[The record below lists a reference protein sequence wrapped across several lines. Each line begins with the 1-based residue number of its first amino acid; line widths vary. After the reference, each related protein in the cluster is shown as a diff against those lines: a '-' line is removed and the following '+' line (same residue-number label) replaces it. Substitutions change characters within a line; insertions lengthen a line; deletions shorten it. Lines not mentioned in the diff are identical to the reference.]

1 MRLAVFSTA
10 RVPSRTAN
18 SIQVLKV
25 CQALLDLGH
34 EVRLWLPGPAP
45 QADWP
50 ELARQYG
57 VRGPMDI
64 TWCRAWPL
72 LRRYDYALTSML
84 QARRWRADLI
94 YAWPLQTA
102 ALAARL
108 GLPVVLELHELPTG
122 KFGPGLLRAFLRG
135 RGPRR
140 LLPITAAL
148 RDLAAA
154 AYALPT
160 QPGSVQVAPMGVDLE
175 RYQDLPAPAEARRR
189 LGWPQDFTIGYTGH
203 LYAGRGIELLVEVAV
218 RLPGARFVVIGGEP
232 QAVQTWQ
239 VRAREAGAANVHFL
253 GFMANADLPV
263 CQAACEVLVMPSQR
277 SIAGSSGGDIGQVA
291 SPMKTFE
298 YLATGRAIVASD
310 LPVFREVLN
319 SGNAV
324 LLPPDHAAA
333 WVQALEN
340 LQQDT
345 VRREQLGRQAR
356 LDAGQYSW
364 VERER
369 RSLDGLDRGGPHGR

>member
-45 QADWP
+45 RATWAD
-50 ELARQYG
+50 LARQYG

-64 TWCRAWPL
+64 TWCRAWPP
-72 LRRYDYALTSML
+72 LRRYDYALTSVL

-108 GLPVVLELHELPTG
+108 GVPVVLELHELPAG
-122 KFGPGLLRAFLRG
+122 RFGPGLLRAFLRG
-135 RGPRR
+135 RGSRR

-148 RDLAAA
+148 RDLTAAS
-154 AYALPT
+154 YVLPT
-160 QPGSVQVAPMGVDLE
+160 QPGFVQVAPMGVDLE
-175 RYQDLPAPAEARRR
+175 RYQDLPAPAEARRL
-189 LGWPQDFTIGYTGH
+189 LGWPQAFTIGYTGH
-203 LYAGRGIELLVEVAV
+203 LYAGRGIELLVEVAM
-218 RLPGARFVVIGGEP
+218 RLPGARFAVIGGEP

-239 VRAREAGAANVHFL
+239 ARAREAGAANVHFL
-253 GFMANADLPV
+253 GFTANADLPV
-263 CQAACEVLVMPSQR
+263 SQAACEVLVMPSQR

-319 SGNAV
+319 PGNAV
-324 LLPPDHAAA
+324 LLPPDDPAA
-333 WVQALEN
+333 WARALET

-345 VRREQLGRQAR
+345 GRREQLGRQAR
-356 LDAGQYSW
+356 LEAGQYSW
-364 VERER
+364 LERAR
-369 RSLDGLDRGGPHGR
+369 HSLEGLDRGGPYGS

>member
-25 CQALLDLGH
+25 CQALLDLGY

-45 QADWP
+45 EVTWSD
-50 ELARQYG
+50 LARQYG
-57 VRGPMDI
+57 VRGPLNI
-64 TWCRAWPL
+64 TWCRAWPP

-84 QARRWRADLI
+84 QARRWRADLV

-108 GLPVVLELHELPTG
+108 GYPVVLELHELPTG
-122 KFGPGLLRAFLRG
+122 RLGPGLLRAFLRG

-148 RDLAAA
+148 RDLTSAS
-154 AYALPT
+154 YALPPD
-160 QPGSVQVAPMGVDLE
+160 PGFVRLAPMGVDLE
-175 RYQDLPAPAEARRR
+175 RYQDLPAPEIARSL
-189 LGWPQDFTIGYTGH
+189 LGWLPAFTIGYTGH
-203 LYAGRGIELLVEVAV
+203 LYAGRGIELLVEVAG
-218 RLPGARFVVIGGEP
+218 RMPGARFVVIGGEP
-232 QAVQTWQ
+232 PAVHAWQA
-239 VRAREAGAANVHFL
+239 RARQAGAANVHFY
-253 GFMANADLPV
+253 GFVANADLPV
-263 CQAACEVLVMPSQR
+263 CQAACEVLMMPSQR

-298 YLATGRAIVASD
+298 YLATGRTIVASD
-310 LPVFREVLN
+310 LPVFREVLHP
-319 SGNAV
+319 GNAV
-324 LLPPDHAAA
+324 LLPPDDAAA
-333 WVQALEN
+333 WARELEAL
-340 LQQDT
+340 QHDPG
-345 VRREQLGRQAR
+345 RREQLGRQAR

-364 VERER
+364 LERAR
-369 RSLDGLDRGGPHGR
+369 RSLEGLDRGGPNGR

>member
-45 QADWP
+45 QVAWA

-57 VRGPMDI
+57 VRGPLDI
-64 TWCRAWPL
+64 TWCRTWPA
-72 LRRYDYALTSML
+72 LRRYDYALATL
-84 QARRWRADLI
+84 LAARRWRADLI

-102 ALAARL
+102 ALAAGL
-108 GLPVVLELHELPTG
+108 GLPVVLELHELPG
-122 KFGPGLLRAFLRG
+122 GRFGPRLLRAFLRG
-135 RGPRR
+135 RGRRR

-154 AYALPT
+154 SYRLPSE
-160 QPGSVQVAPMGVDLE
+160 PDLVRLAPMGVDLE
-175 RYQDLPAPAEARRR
+175 RYQDLPAPDEARRL
-189 LGWPQDFTIGYTGH
+189 LGWPQTYTIGYTGH
-203 LYAGRGIELLVEVAV
+203 LYAGRGIELLVEVAG
-218 RLPGARFVVIGGEP
+218 RLPQARFVVIGGEP
-232 QAVQTWQ
+232 RAVQAWQ
-239 VRAREAGAANVHFL
+239 RRMQESGADNVDFL
-253 GFMANADLPV
+253 GFVPNAELPLR
-263 CQAACEVLVMPSQR
+263 QAGCDVLVMPSQR

-319 SGNAV
+319 PGNAV
-324 LLPPDHAAA
+324 LLPPDDVAA
-333 WVQALEN
+333 WARALGD
-340 LQQDT
+340 LQQNPEK
-345 VRREQLGRQAR
+345 RQQLGRQAR
-356 LDAGQYSW
+356 LDAAQYSW
-364 VERER
+364 LERAR
-369 RSLDGLDRGGPHGR
+369 RSLEGLDRGGRHER

>member
-45 QADWP
+45 RTTWGD
-50 ELARQYG
+50 LARQYG

-64 TWCRAWPL
+64 TWCRAWPP
-72 LRRYDYALTSML
+72 LRRYDFALTSL
-84 QARRWRADLI
+84 RQARRWRADLI

-108 GLPVVLELHELPTG
+108 GSPVVLELHELPTG
-122 KFGPGLLRAFLRG
+122 RFGPMLLRAFLRG

-148 RDLAAA
+148 RDMAAVS
-154 AYALPT
+154 YALPT
-160 QPGSVQVAPMGVDLE
+160 DPGFVRVAPMGVDLE
-175 RYQDLPAPAEARRR
+175 RYQELPAPAEARSL
-189 LGWPQDFTIGYTGH
+189 LGWPQTYTIGYTGH
-203 LYAGRGIELLVEVAV
+203 LYAGRGIELLVEAAG
-218 RLPGARFVVIGGEP
+218 RMPGARFVVIGGEP
-232 QAVQTWQ
+232 QAVQAWQ
-239 VRAREAGAANVHFL
+239 ARAREAGATNVHFL
-253 GFMANADLPV
+253 GFMPNADLPV

-298 YLATGRAIVASD
+298 YLAAGRAIVASD
-310 LPVFREVLN
+310 LPVFREVLHA
-319 SGNAV
+319 GNAV
-324 LLPPDHAAA
+324 LLPPEDAAA
-333 WVQALEN
+333 WVLALEA
-340 LQQDT
+340 LQHDT
-345 VRREQLGRQAR
+345 DRREQLGRRAR
-356 LDAGQYSW
+356 IDARQYTW
-364 VERER
+364 LERAR
-369 RSLDGLDRGGPHGR
+369 RSLEGMDRGG